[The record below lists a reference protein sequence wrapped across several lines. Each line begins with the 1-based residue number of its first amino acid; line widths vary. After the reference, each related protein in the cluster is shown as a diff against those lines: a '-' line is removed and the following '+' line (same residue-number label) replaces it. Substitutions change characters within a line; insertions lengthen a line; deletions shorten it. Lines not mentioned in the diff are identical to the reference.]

1 MLETK
6 TGRFAMT
13 MRLVDQ
19 ALLLETSIKK
29 LRKIHVY
36 RCIAIEELVGCGV
49 HQQFLPPCQTIVL

>member
-1 MLETK
+1 
-6 TGRFAMT
+6 MT